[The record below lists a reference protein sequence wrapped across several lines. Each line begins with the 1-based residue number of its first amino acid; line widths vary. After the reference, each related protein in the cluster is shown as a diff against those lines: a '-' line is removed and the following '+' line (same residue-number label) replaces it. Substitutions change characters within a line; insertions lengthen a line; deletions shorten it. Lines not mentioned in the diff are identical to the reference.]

1 MKKIIFCL
9 LFFALCVGAS
19 AQLTYTYCPPS
30 NTLPPAYASATRQ
43 ILSAFGVF
51 PDNIALAGNSEF
63 AIAGG
68 GDYTP
73 FGRRSDGKTP
83 SLKREYT
90 GLSMEVQARG
100 LTCDNC
106 TVTSLAGSPIIG
118 TKQNPAVILA
128 APGTFSGNIVLK
140 GACNFTIT
148 GTGIFRLSGV
158 ISGAGPLTY
167 NAPDAGNIGNNA
179 GIFLEGTAANTYSG
193 QTTIAGGYVVCNKS
207 NGTLSVPGNVAVS
220 AAAGNVQAHL
230 WCQTDNQLGSGAIV
244 DFSGAQT
251 HSYMHLNG
259 TSQTIV
265 GLKSDNDKGIV
276 ENHDGAGHWASV
288 VSSPPAGYSVL
299 TIKNDG
305 DPENPLVFA
314 GVIRDH
320 AAGVPL
326 NANSA
331 GSGGISLLKTGKGT
345 QVLTGVNLYTGAT
358 TVSAGILRLEGNGLL
373 GGGVYEGTLEIS
385 NTAGGNDSE
394 NIFEHKGDQTQVFN
408 GKITNNAGAGK
419 LGMFMQSGT
428 GKSIINNA
436 KDFTANVLVWKG
448 FLGGSGD
455 LSKVAS
461 MYVLGVGGFGTPPA
475 GVGGGDGTDGHGAT
489 LTVPNLNLGGA
500 LSKLVITSRPD
511 RTPSLLAAKD
521 KATGETG
528 PIVNSSQSPFTA
540 DVLGGPDLVSGYV
553 IKCTNGVSD
562 NIPLPTLG
570 ANNTGKTVC
579 FKWDNTGLFMRLSQG
594 TVTLTQLSVCPGDP
608 TMSNDTGGEPARPLT
623 TVRAS
628 YPNSDALPSP
638 HATPAFSLSDKS
650 AINGGIVISRD
661 GNSVLASFNGVNN
674 SSSDKTLKIFY
685 DDDKNCPVSADI
697 KINPR
702 PSLSMGSG
710 VVPCKG
716 PSLTFQAAANRP
728 LTFSSANPNASLPP
742 DASNLSAGV
751 RVSAA
756 GEAVFVATDKDGCK
770 SGDFAVTVKDIPE
783 MEPAVPG
790 NALTLCKGE
799 AQPDIALSSNGT
811 GETKADAYNWQQYG
825 TNAYDAGLADY
836 TDQPPTKTA
845 IGGFTAQNA
854 TDSPQSRDVRV
865 TPYNRVTG
873 CYGTPKTFTITV
885 NPIPSVSLPAGEVL
899 TDLCSGEIRPDI
911 FTVGFPSNSQF
922 LSKVWVI
929 EDENGNALVTDVQGA
944 ADGKYNLKV
953 GVGRVTAAVSQK
965 ISFKLGDCTSA
976 PLVITVEPKPTILL
990 SDGVVLTDLCSGEI
1004 RPDILTVSNVPS
1016 AALATGSWIIND
1028 AGSENNNTIGTSVAA
1043 GTGGKY
1049 NLTAG
1054 AVKGVAAVSQQISF
1068 KSGNCASAP
1077 LAVTVNPTPSLSLSD
1092 GVVLKHIC
1100 SEEVR
1105 KDIFT
1110 VSNVAPAALAMGRWI
1125 INDEGSTNNSILTSV
1140 DAGGADE

>member
-220 AAAGNVQAHL
+220 AAAGNLQAYL

-394 NIFEHKGDQTQVFN
+394 NIFEHKGDRTQVFN

-500 LSKLVITSRPD
+500 FSKLVITSRPD

-562 NIPLPTLG
+562 NIPPPTLG
-570 ANNTGKTVC
+570 VNNTGKTVFFKWDNTGLYMLVGGVLTCDNCTFTPPGSNTPVSGAPGSPAVILAAPGTFSGNIALNGACNFTITGTGIFRLSGVISGAGPLTYNAPDAGNIGNNAGIFLEGTAGNTYSGQTTIAGGYVVCNKSNGTLSVPGNVAVSAAAGNVQAHLWCQTDNQLGSGAIVDFSGAQTRSYMHLNGTSQTVGGLKSDNDKGIAENNDGAGRWTSVINSPPAGYSVLTIKNDEPRNPLAFAGVIRDNAAGVTVNANRAGSGGISLLKTGNGIQILTGVNLYTGTTTVSAGALRLEGNGLLGGGVYEGTLEISNTEIGGSSQRIFEYRGDRTQVFNGNITNNANAGASGIFLQSGTGKSIINNAKDFTGKVSVWGGFLGGSGDLSKASFMSVGDAGVGGVGGGDGTNGHGAELTVPNLSFGASSKLTITSRPDRTPSLLVVKDKATGAPGTISISKSPFTADVLGGADLVSGYVIKCANGVSDNIPLPILGTNNTGKTVC
-579 FKWDNTGLFMRLSQG
+579 FTWDNTGLFMR
-594 TVTLTQLSVCPGDP
+594 V
-608 TMSNDTGGEPARPLT
+608 
-623 TVRAS
+623 
-628 YPNSDALPSP
+628 
-638 HATPAFSLSDKS
+638 
-650 AINGGIVISRD
+650 
-661 GNSVLASFNGVNN
+661 
-674 SSSDKTLKIFY
+674 
-685 DDDKNCPVSADI
+685 
-697 KINPR
+697 
-702 PSLSMGSG
+702 GS
-710 VVPCKG
+710 
-716 PSLTFQAAANRP
+716 
-728 LTFSSANPNASLPP
+728 
-742 DASNLSAGV
+742 
-751 RVSAA
+751 
-756 GEAVFVATDKDGCK
+756 
-770 SGDFAVTVKDIPE
+770 
-783 MEPAVPG
+783 
-790 NALTLCKGE
+790 
-799 AQPDIALSSNGT
+799 
-811 GETKADAYNWQQYG
+811 
-825 TNAYDAGLADY
+825 
-836 TDQPPTKTA
+836 
-845 IGGFTAQNA
+845 
-854 TDSPQSRDVRV
+854 
-865 TPYNRVTG
+865 
-873 CYGTPKTFTITV
+873 
-885 NPIPSVSLPAGEVL
+885 
-899 TDLCSGEIRPDI
+899 
-911 FTVGFPSNSQF
+911 
-922 LSKVWVI
+922 
-929 EDENGNALVTDVQGA
+929 
-944 ADGKYNLKV
+944 
-953 GVGRVTAAVSQK
+953 
-965 ISFKLGDCTSA
+965 
-976 PLVITVEPKPTILL
+976 
-990 SDGVVLTDLCSGEI
+990 
-1004 RPDILTVSNVPS
+1004 
-1016 AALATGSWIIND
+1016 
-1028 AGSENNNTIGTSVAA
+1028 
-1043 GTGGKY
+1043 
-1049 NLTAG
+1049 
-1054 AVKGVAAVSQQISF
+1054 
-1068 KSGNCASAP
+1068 
-1077 LAVTVNPTPSLSLSD
+1077 
-1092 GVVLKHIC
+1092 
-1100 SEEVR
+1100 
-1105 KDIFT
+1105 
-1110 VSNVAPAALAMGRWI
+1110 
-1125 INDEGSTNNSILTSV
+1125 
-1140 DAGGADE
+1140 